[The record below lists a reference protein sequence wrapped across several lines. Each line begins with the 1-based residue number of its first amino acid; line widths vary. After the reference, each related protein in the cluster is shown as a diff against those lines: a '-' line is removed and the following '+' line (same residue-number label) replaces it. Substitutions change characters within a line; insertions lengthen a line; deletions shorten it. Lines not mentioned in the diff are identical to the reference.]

1 MLLPEE
7 NYGHIRHSGGDR
19 GSVETIW
26 PVGMKAP

>member
-7 NYGHIRHSGGDR
+7 NYGHMRHSGSDR
-19 GSVETIW
+19 RSVKTIW